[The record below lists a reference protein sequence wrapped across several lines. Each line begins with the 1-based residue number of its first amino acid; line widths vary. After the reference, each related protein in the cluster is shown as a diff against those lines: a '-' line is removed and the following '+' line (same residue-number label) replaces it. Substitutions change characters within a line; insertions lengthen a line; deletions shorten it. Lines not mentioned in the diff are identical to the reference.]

1 MKQIIIPIIAL
12 FLVSC
17 EDYTAIQQEI
27 TKQTRLLHATTYAIQ
42 HAGTVQDIYAV
53 LRKFNDEMDLNHAE
67 TSKAKSHTKGIVS
80 LIASPPNSLARDVAE
95 LKKASAQLRETL
107 AAASGYCE
115 DAHLRNMLVKTI
127 TTLEKTLEQ

>member
-12 FLVSC
+12 FVVSC
-17 EDYTAIQQEI
+17 EDYTAIRQELM
-27 TKQTRLLHATTYAIQ
+27 KQIKLVQSTTRAIQ
-42 HAGTVQDIYAV
+42 HAGTQQEIYAV
-53 LRKFNDEMDLNHAE
+53 LRTFNDDMEMLHGKALQ
-67 TSKAKSHTKGIVS
+67 AKSRTSTITS
-80 LIASPPNSLARDVAE
+80 LMASPPRPLATDAEE